1 MIAIFLLTILIVLIC
16 VLLYLFTYLIFEL
29 KSKNDNLKKISQC
42 PDCNIKCPVVKGCEP
57 CETCP
62 NNKPITS
69 SQLKQAI
76 ISHLANELTTNVT
89 QSLRGKKPEEFKTS
103 MDNLTSHIVMLM
115 NLAKEKPEDF
125 KAIIQPMM
133 LNLADGLTAK
143 FAQKNPEAF
152 KTQMDAMVP
161 LIADELIAKLAKQNP
176 ETFKAQMD
184 AITSQLLE
192 EMNFVKQN
200 PEVFKTRIE
209 IILTHLLGGIEQ
221 KKPHSRQSAPTR
233 TAFKKHIDSASSDS
247 DDLTPINFDDILND
261 LPVDDDLTPINFDDI
276 QFDDDLPERRFDV
289 GRDKE
294 NAIQKAKQYLTTP
307 APAENIIAEQFILK
321 ENFISKWTPV
331 GKEPTILLPTIKP
344 FQSLKD

>member
-16 VLLYLFTYLIFEL
+16 VLLYLFTHLIFEL

-62 NNKPITS
+62 NDKPITS
-69 SQLKQAI
+69 SQLKQAV

-176 ETFKAQMD
+176 ENFKAQMD

-221 KKPHSRQSAPTR
+221 KK
-233 TAFKKHIDSASSDS
+233 HIDSASSDS
-247 DDLTPINFDDILND
+247 ASSDSASSDSDYLAPINFDDD
-261 LPVDDDLTPINFDDI
+261 LPA
-276 QFDDDLPERRFDV
+276 RRFDV

-294 NAIQKAKQYLTTP
+294 NAIQKAKHYLTTP

>member
-1 MIAIFLLTILIVLIC
+1 
-16 VLLYLFTYLIFEL
+16 
-29 KSKNDNLKKISQC
+29 
-42 PDCNIKCPVVKGCEP
+42 
-57 CETCP
+57 
-62 NNKPITS
+62 
-69 SQLKQAI
+69 
-76 ISHLANELTTNVT
+76 
-89 QSLRGKKPEEFKTS
+89 
-103 MDNLTSHIVMLM
+103 
-115 NLAKEKPEDF
+115 
-125 KAIIQPMM
+125 
-133 LNLADGLTAK
+133 
-143 FAQKNPEAF
+143 
-152 KTQMDAMVP
+152 
-161 LIADELIAKLAKQNP
+161 
-176 ETFKAQMD
+176 MD

-294 NAIQKAKQYLTTP
+294 DAIQKAKQYLTTP

>member
-16 VLLYLFTYLIFEL
+16 VLLYLFTHLIFEL

-62 NNKPITS
+62 NDKPITS
-69 SQLKQAI
+69 SQLKQAV

-176 ETFKAQMD
+176 ENFKAQMD

-221 KKPHSRQSAPTR
+221 Q
-233 TAFKKHIDSASSDS
+233 KHIDSASSDS
-247 DDLTPINFDDILND
+247 DDLTPINFDDD
-261 LPVDDDLTPINFDDI
+261 LPA
-276 QFDDDLPERRFDV
+276 RRFDV

-294 NAIQKAKQYLTTP
+294 NAIQKAKHYLTTP

>member
-16 VLLYLFTYLIFEL
+16 VLLYLFTHLIFEL

-62 NNKPITS
+62 NDKPITS
-69 SQLKQAI
+69 SQLKQAV

-161 LIADELIAKLAKQNP
+161 LIADELIDKLAKQNP
-176 ETFKAQMD
+176 ENFKAQMD

-221 KKPHSRQSAPTR
+221 QKPHSRQSAPTR
-233 TAFKKHIDSASSDS
+233 SASKKHIDSASSDS
-247 DDLTPINFDDILND
+247 DDLTPINFDDD
-261 LPVDDDLTPINFDDI
+261 LPA
-276 QFDDDLPERRFDV
+276 RRFDV

-294 NAIQKAKQYLTTP
+294 NAIQKAKHYLTTP

-331 GKEPTILLPTIKP
+331 GKAPTILLPTIKP

>member
-1 MIAIFLLTILIVLIC
+1 
-16 VLLYLFTYLIFEL
+16 
-29 KSKNDNLKKISQC
+29 
-42 PDCNIKCPVVKGCEP
+42 
-57 CETCP
+57 
-62 NNKPITS
+62 
-69 SQLKQAI
+69 
-76 ISHLANELTTNVT
+76 
-89 QSLRGKKPEEFKTS
+89 
-103 MDNLTSHIVMLM
+103 MLM

-143 FAQKNPEAF
+143 FAQKNPDAF

-192 EMNFVKQN
+192 KMNFVKQH
-200 PEVFKTRIE
+200 PEVFKTQIE

-221 KKPHSRQSAPTR
+221 KKPHPRQSPPTR
-233 TAFKKHIDSASSDS
+233 TAFKKHIDSPSSDS

-261 LPVDDDLTPINFDDI
+261 LP
-276 QFDDDLPERRFDV
+276 FDDDLPERRFDV

-294 NAIQKAKQYLTTP
+294 NAIEKAKQYIITP

>member
-1 MIAIFLLTILIVLIC
+1 
-16 VLLYLFTYLIFEL
+16 
-29 KSKNDNLKKISQC
+29 
-42 PDCNIKCPVVKGCEP
+42 
-57 CETCP
+57 
-62 NNKPITS
+62 
-69 SQLKQAI
+69 
-76 ISHLANELTTNVT
+76 
-89 QSLRGKKPEEFKTS
+89 
-103 MDNLTSHIVMLM
+103 
-115 NLAKEKPEDF
+115 
-125 KAIIQPMM
+125 
-133 LNLADGLTAK
+133 
-143 FAQKNPEAF
+143 
-152 KTQMDAMVP
+152 MDAMVP

-294 NAIQKAKQYLTTP
+294 NDIYLLESWATVGHIVEGFKYLASVLRILWSSRGWRCWRSGSHP
-307 APAENIIAEQFILK
+307 FSALLLQLVHLLEDHLLIPGIAHCL
-321 ENFISKWTPV
+321 NTV
-331 GKEPTILLPTIKP
+331 LL
-344 FQSLKD
+344 

>member
-16 VLLYLFTYLIFEL
+16 VLLYLFTHLIFEL

-62 NNKPITS
+62 NDKPITS

-184 AITSQLLE
+184 AITSELLE
-192 EMNFVKQN
+192 KMNFVKQH
-200 PEVFKTRIE
+200 PEVFKTQIE
-209 IILTHLLGGIEQ
+209 IILTQLLGGIEQ
-221 KKPHSRQSAPTR
+221 KKPHPRQSAPTR
-233 TAFKKHIDSASSDS
+233 TAFKKHIDSASSDSASSDS

-261 LPVDDDLTPINFDDI
+261 L